1 MKTCDLQFCKLL
13 ESTCVDSLPIAAG
26 GSHAKRHLSFKA
38 GVFVDIEPLKAVCRA
53 PWDKNENSKRRVWN
67 ELLKLPR
74 FLSPKPTKRDV
85 VSSGGTR
92 LETASKT
99 GGNWNDGTTEPK
111 PSSGSDFRGLTLLNT
126 IFQKLTFPQVKK
138 GFRSIRTE
146 PFLTE
151 EIDER
156 SPVKSQSW

>member
-1 MKTCDLQFCKLL
+1 MKHDAVSFDGTWL
-13 ESTCVDSLPIAAG
+13 E
-26 GSHAKRHLSFKA
+26 
-38 GVFVDIEPLKAVCRA
+38 AV
-53 PWDKNENSKRRVWN
+53 
-67 ELLKLPR
+67 
-74 FLSPKPTKRDV
+74 PKT
-85 VSSGGTR
+85 
-92 LETASKT
+92 EC
-99 GGNWNDGTTEPK
+99 NWNDGTAMPE

-126 IFQKLTFPQVKK
+126 IFQQLTFPQVKK